1 VSAHLV
7 LLLAYS
13 VLLIGVGIFLGRS
26 VRSTSTFFVADRR
39 LGGGLLFSTLLAAN
53 IGAGSTV
60 GATGLGYRDGL
71 AAWWWVGSAGLGS
84 LLLAF
89 WVGPR
94 IWRVA
99 TQNGLFTVGDFLELR
114 YGRAVRGTVA
124 ALLWVATLTILAS
137 QLIAMSWVLQVVA
150 GLPKYAGCL
159 IGGAVM
165 TTYFTMGGLLSSA
178 WVNLVQLVV
187 LLFGFAVALPLSL
200 SAAGGWT
207 AVSGAVTGTH
217 WSFWQAGSSGWIYLA
232 LLGPAFVIS
241 PGLLQK
247 VYGGRD
253 ESAVRRGVAANAGA
267 LLLFAFFPALLG
279 IIARAQ
285 HPALANHE
293 LALPTLLTHDL
304 PLAIGGLG
312 LAAIFSAEV
321 SSADA
326 ILFMLATS
334 LSQDLY
340 RRFIRPAA
348 SEARVLAVARGAAV
362 IGGILGVALSLLI
375 PTVIKGLEIFYALL
389 GVSLFVPVV
398 AGLHTRKSG
407 APEAFAAIGAGVATL
422 LAVQLATRG
431 AGFGPFTPNLLG
443 LLASAVGFGLVAL
456 GRARKVVMS
465 GEGKTHAR

>member
-1 VSAHLV
+1 MNLHLI

-13 VLLIGVGIFLGRS
+13 VLLILIGIFLGRR

-39 LGGGLLFSTLLAAN
+39 LGAGLLFSTLLAAN

-60 GATGLGYRDGL
+60 GATGLGYQDGL

-94 IWRVA
+94 MWREA
-99 TQNGLFTVGDFLELR
+99 SRRGFLTVGDFLELR
-114 YGRAVRGTVA
+114 YGRAVRGTLA
-124 ALLWVATLTILAS
+124 ALLWLTTLTILAS

-159 IGGAVM
+159 IGGVVM
-165 TTYFTMGGLLSSA
+165 TTYFALGGLLSSA
-178 WVNLVQLVV
+178 WVNLVQLIV
-187 LLFGFAVALPLSL
+187 LLAGFAVALPLTL
-200 SAAGGWT
+200 TAAGGWS
-207 AVSGAVTGTH
+207 AVVRALPAGDLG
-217 WSFWQAGSSGWIYLA
+217 FWQGGSSGWIYLA

-247 VYGGRD
+247 VYGARD
-253 ESAVRRGVAANAGA
+253 ERAVRLGVAANAGV
-267 LLLFAFFPALLG
+267 LLVFAFVPALLG

-285 HPALANHE
+285 HPELTNHE
-293 LALPTLLTHDL
+293 LALPTLLARDL
-304 PLAIGGLG
+304 PLAIGSLG
-312 LAAIFSAEV
+312 LAAVFSAEV
-321 SSADA
+321 STADA

-340 RRFIRPAA
+340 RRFIHPQA

-362 IGGILGVALSLLI
+362 GGGVLGVALALWI
-375 PTVIKGLEIFYALL
+375 PTVIEGLSIFYALL

-398 AGLHTRKSG
+398 AGLHTQKAG
-407 APEAFAAIGAGVATL
+407 APEAFASMGAGVATL
-422 LAVQLATRG
+422 LAVQLATGG
-431 AGFGPFTPNLLG
+431 AGFGALTPNLLG
-443 LLASAVGFGLVAL
+443 LLASALAFGCVAL
-456 GRARKVVMS
+456 ARAQKTAVERERKI
-465 GEGKTHAR
+465 HAR